1 MSHLLIEPTLSLSSD
16 QSICESEILF
26 RVEQFVE
33 QVRTKTI
40 FNPDEFKQQ
49 LIEHLTLFTEVYKPD
64 LYYSAR
70 LQLFAKIRLQVN
82 RAINFGDYDI
92 LEYADAP
99 SIDNLR
105 ALFDQDTNA
114 IKQECIKRR
123 NNCQGNAI
131 ALENYLNLLLRHYSK
146 LMVVRVDLKY
156 RQDAQH
162 LINIFQFKKDTKSL
176 CKAMGQNRKCFVN
189 LQGFIW
195 TMEQGDED
203 GHYHIHLLLLYD
215 ANCHQSDYC
224 TGKAVGELWE
234 QMTLGRGT
242 YFNCND
248 SIYKD
253 RLTQRKH
260 CGLGRIK
267 RDDSAAQDNVRA
279 MAQYLV
285 KDSQHLRVKGTSGMR
300 TFGKGSFDCKSRRGI
315 ENTLYEL
322 SKDLSSD
329 IPDDPLVHEF

>member
-1 MSHLLIEPTLSLSSD
+1 MSHSLMEPTLSLSSD
-16 QSICESEILF
+16 QPSCESEILF
-26 RVEQFVE
+26 RVEQFVD
-33 QVRTKTI
+33 QVRTKTS
-40 FNPDEFKQQ
+40 FNPDEFKKQ
-49 LIEHLTLFTEVYKPD
+49 LIEHLTLFTKVYDPH

-82 RAINFGDYDI
+82 RAINFADYDT
-92 LEYADAP
+92 LEYADAS

-123 NNCQGNAI
+123 NNCQNNAI
-131 ALENYLNLLLRHYSK
+131 ALERYLNLLLSHYSK
-146 LMVVRVDLKY
+146 LMAVRVDLKY
-156 RQDAQH
+156 RQDTQH
-162 LINIFQFKKDTKSL
+162 LINIFQFKEDTKSL

-195 TMEQGDED
+195 AMEQGDED

-242 YFNCND
+242 YFNCSD
-248 SIYKD
+248 PIYKQRLMD
-253 RLTQRKH
+253 REQ
-260 CGLGRIK
+260 CGLGVLK
-267 RDDSAAQDNVRA
+267 HGDLKAQDNVRA

-285 KDSQHLRVKGTSGMR
+285 KDSQHLRVKRTSGMR

-322 SKDLSSD
+322 FKDLSSD
-329 IPDDPLVHEF
+329 IPDDLLVHEF